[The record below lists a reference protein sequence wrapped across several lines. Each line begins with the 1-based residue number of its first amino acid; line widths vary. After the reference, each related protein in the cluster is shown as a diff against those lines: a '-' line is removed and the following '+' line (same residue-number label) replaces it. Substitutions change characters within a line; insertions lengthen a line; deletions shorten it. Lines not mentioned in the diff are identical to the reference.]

1 MAAGHHAAADH
12 CRHLTDKQQNMG
24 RDEATG
30 QQDVNRTNERERETM
45 KRLKDVSEIILFR
58 ACVPSA
64 DMLAHNRVEFKT
76 QRWLV
81 HHKELIEA
89 QTWFGL
95 YSLVENNLRLR

>member
-1 MAAGHHAAADH
+1 VG
-12 CRHLTDKQQNMG
+12 LYG
-24 RDEATG
+24 RWP
-30 QQDVNRTNERERETM
+30 M
-45 KRLKDVSEIILFR
+45 KGLKDVRETILFR

-95 YSLVENNLRLR
+95 YSLVEDNLKLRWWRMWTIK

>member
-1 MAAGHHAAADH
+1 MAADLEAESDHA
-12 CRHLTDKQQNMG
+12 
-24 RDEATG
+24 
-30 QQDVNRTNERERETM
+30 NERERETM
-45 KRLKDVSEIILFR
+45 KRLKDVRETILFR

-95 YSLVENNLRLR
+95 YSQVEDNLRLR

>member
-1 MAAGHHAAADH
+1 
-12 CRHLTDKQQNMG
+12 
-24 RDEATG
+24 
-30 QQDVNRTNERERETM
+30 M
-45 KRLKDVSEIILFR
+45 KGLKDVRETILFR

-64 DMLAHNRVEFKT
+64 DMLAHNRAGFKT

-95 YSLVENNLRLR
+95 YSRVEDNLRLG

>member
-1 MAAGHHAAADH
+1 MAAD
-12 CRHLTDKQQNMG
+12 L
-24 RDEATG
+24 EAESEH
-30 QQDVNRTNERERETM
+30 VNERKRETM
-45 KRLKDVSEIILFR
+45 KGLKDVCETILFR

-89 QTWFGL
+89 QIWFGL
-95 YSLVENNLRLR
+95 YSRVEDNLRFR

>member
-1 MAAGHHAAADH
+1 M
-12 CRHLTDKQQNMG
+12 
-24 RDEATG
+24 
-30 QQDVNRTNERERETM
+30 NRTNERERETM
-45 KRLKDVSEIILFR
+45 KRLKDVRETILFR

-64 DMLAHNRVEFKT
+64 DMLAHNRAEFKT

-95 YSLVENNLRLR
+95 YSLVEDNLRLR

>member
-1 MAAGHHAAADH
+1 MAADLEAESDHA
-12 CRHLTDKQQNMG
+12 
-24 RDEATG
+24 
-30 QQDVNRTNERERETM
+30 NERKRETM
-45 KRLKDVSEIILFR
+45 KKLKDVRETILFR

-95 YSLVENNLRLR
+95 YSLVEDNLRLR

>member
-1 MAAGHHAAADH
+1 
-12 CRHLTDKQQNMG
+12 
-24 RDEATG
+24 
-30 QQDVNRTNERERETM
+30 M
-45 KRLKDVSEIILFR
+45 KRLKDVSETILFR

-81 HHKELIEA
+81 HRKELIEA

-95 YSLVENNLRLR
+95 YSLVEDNLRLR